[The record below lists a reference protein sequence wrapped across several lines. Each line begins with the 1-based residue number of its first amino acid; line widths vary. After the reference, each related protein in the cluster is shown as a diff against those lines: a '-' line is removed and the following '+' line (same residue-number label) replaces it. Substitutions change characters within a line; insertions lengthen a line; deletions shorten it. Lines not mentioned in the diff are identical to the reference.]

1 MNTMS
6 ILKICLWLA
15 CAFHLVIGLG
25 LNLSPSF
32 PQVMAGYYG
41 AEVDFTPQ
49 LLYILKPLGAFMIAI
64 GIMAAAAARDP
75 LNNAMIVYA
84 LVALFTMRALQRFV
98 FQDTIVSELSI
109 EASRNI
115 VNAVAFLAL
124 AVIFAALFKLAQRN
138 AAT

>member
-1 MNTMS
+1 MNAMS
-6 ILKICLWLA
+6 ILKLCLWFA

-49 LLYILKPLGAFMIAI
+49 FLYILKPLGAFMIAI
-64 GIMAAAAARDP
+64 AIMAAAAARDP

-109 EASRNI
+109 EASRN
-115 VNAVAFLAL
+115 VANAIAFLAL
-124 AVIFAALFKLAQRN
+124 AMIFAVLFKMAQRN

>member
-1 MNTMS
+1 MNTVS
-6 ILKICLWLA
+6 ILKFCLWVA

-25 LNLSPSF
+25 LNLLPSF

-41 AEVDFTPQ
+41 AEVEFTPQ
-49 LLYILKPLGAFMIAI
+49 FLYILKPLGAFMIAV

-115 VNAVAFLAL
+115 VNAIVFLAL
-124 AVIFAALFKLAQRN
+124 AMIFAVLFKTAQNN